1 MVEYVTC
8 PSCNRERKTLAVYSN
23 NVRCHA
29 CGYYSKE
36 HELLGDTVTTMNTHT
51 KVNLPNI
58 TPFEWTSKRIS
69 PNVLDLYGVGMSD
82 DGKIVSPHYS
92 VDMQLLAYHTRTPGE
107 RDFRMHGSNCP
118 IGLHTL
124 GNNKELIICEGHT
137 DTYAAKTVFPKCD
150 VIGIPGSDTV
160 NTLKPYMSYIRK
172 YKRITVMT
180 DGDSAGNKCGDA
192 LIELLPKSKT
202 YRTQL
207 ADGMD
212 VSEYLATSRDDE
224 LVNLYKLSTS
234 NKSGRFVTEEDCDKY
249 ATSKMYDCV
258 DTGIPALN
266 DMLGGGIGVAEL
278 TLLTGYTGIGK
289 SAVAQMIAVN
299 AAKSGVK
306 VMYIAGEMT
315 PKQNLDRLVRQW
327 YGGLILR
334 DDLANAYK
342 EVSSSI
348 LITKFS
354 DLTLHTVTDTIH
366 EGVLDHGVRLVI
378 VDVLS
383 DIENFLSTD
392 MTHPSRIIKAIHA
405 AARGDEQD
413 DVPPCAVL
421 AVAHTKG
428 NDEGRVQKDDIRG
441 GSIIR
446 QEATCIIGFNEE
458 KVGDMSNTNR
468 VLTLLKRPRNRDH
481 VPEDVTLTYNTKT
494 QQYTEGATNADT
506 SQVRQQSRKTI
517 PSNVPTPGVSPEED
531 IRLREQAT
539 NTNLPVASSATNTI
553 TTGTTEQVSEPL
565 QSRLLLC
572 TDTDVHRDK
581 GNTQDRGPYEVPT
594 SSTHVPDDTVQVSGT
609 VVHEGEH
616 DGTNGATNVAEQTR
630 EQSRLNALRRMYEKH
645 PTTLHSH
652 RTHMYK
658 KNDLIRANLT
668 ALGYELQ

>member
-8 PSCNRERKTLAVYSN
+8 PSCNRERRTLAVYSN

-36 HELLGDTVTTMNTHT
+36 HELLGDTMNTQT
-51 KVNLPNI
+51 RVKLPDI

-69 PNVLDLYGVGMSD
+69 PSVLDLYGVGMD
-82 DGKIVSPHYS
+82 NDGRIVSPHYS

-107 RDFRMHGSNCP
+107 RDFRMHGNNCP
-118 IGLHTL
+118 LGLHTL

-137 DTYAAKTVFPKCD
+137 DTYAAKTMFPRCD

-160 NTLKPYMSYIRK
+160 STLAPYMSHIRK

-212 VSEYLATSRDDE
+212 VSEYLATSREDE
-224 LVNLYKLSTS
+224 FINLYKLSTS

-266 DMLGGGIGVAEL
+266 SMLGGGIGVAEL

-327 YGGLILR
+327 YGGLILK
-334 DDLANAYK
+334 DDLAKSYK
-342 EVSSSI
+342 EVSSSV

-354 DLTLHTVTDTIH
+354 DLTLHNVTDTIV

-428 NDEGRVQKDDIRG
+428 SDEGRVQKDDIRG

-481 VPEDVTLTYNTKT
+481 IPDDITLSYDTRT
-494 QQYTEGATNADT
+494 QQYTESVNHADT
-506 SQVRQQSRKTI
+506 SQVRQSSRAHVS
-517 PSNVPTPGVSPEED
+517 SNASTSRVSPED
-531 IRLREQAT
+531 YIRLRQQTTHQDVPDTARAVD
-539 NTNLPVASSATNTI
+539 PA

-565 QSRLLLC
+565 QSGFLLS
-572 TDTDVHRDK
+572 TDTDVHRDE
-581 GNTQDRGPYEVPT
+581 GNTQDRGQDEVST
-594 SSTHVPDDTVQVSGT
+594 DSTDAFTDTIQVSSTVIN
-609 VVHEGEH
+609 EGEH
-616 DGTNGATNVAEQTR
+616 TRTIGTLNVEEQTS
-630 EQSRLNALRRMYEKH
+630 EQSRLDALRRMYEKH
-645 PTTLHSH
+645 PATLHSH
-652 RTHMYK
+652 RTHAYK
-658 KNDLIRANLT
+658 KNNLIRANLT

>member
-1 MVEYVTC
+1 
-8 PSCNRERKTLAVYSN
+8 
-23 NVRCHA
+23 
-29 CGYYSKE
+29 
-36 HELLGDTVTTMNTHT
+36 
-51 KVNLPNI
+51 
-58 TPFEWTSKRIS
+58 
-69 PNVLDLYGVGMSD
+69 
-82 DGKIVSPHYS
+82 
-92 VDMQLLAYHTRTPGE
+92 
-107 RDFRMHGSNCP
+107 
-118 IGLHTL
+118 
-124 GNNKELIICEGHT
+124 
-137 DTYAAKTVFPKCD
+137 
-150 VIGIPGSDTV
+150 
-160 NTLKPYMSYIRK
+160 MSYIRK
-172 YKRITVMT
+172 YKRVTVMT

-212 VSEYLATSRDDE
+212 VSDYLAASREDE

-249 ATSKMYDCV
+249 ATSKMYDCIN
-258 DTGIPALN
+258 TGIPALN

-278 TLLTGYTGIGK
+278 TLLTGYTGTGK
-289 SAVAQMIAVN
+289 SAIAQMVAVN

-327 YGGLILR
+327 YGGLILK
-334 DDLANAYK
+334 DDLAKSYK

-354 DLTLHTVTDTIH
+354 DLTLHNVTDTII

-392 MTHPSRIIKAIHA
+392 MTHPARIIKAIHA

-413 DVPPCAVL
+413 EVPPCAVL

-441 GSIIR
+441 GSVIR

-481 VPEDVTLTYNTKT
+481 TPDDIVLTYDIKS
-494 QQYTEGATNADT
+494 QQYTQGIVNNADNN
-506 SQVRQQSRKTI
+506 QVRQQPRKAV
-517 PSNVPTPGVSPEED
+517 PSSTPTVGVSPEEN
-531 IRLREQAT
+531 IRLREQTTHT
-539 NTNLPVASSATNTI
+539 NVLGTTQPVDPA
-553 TTGTTEQVSEPL
+553 TTGTTKQVSESL
-565 QSRLLLC
+565 QSRLLLS
-572 TDTDVHRDK
+572 TDTDVHRDQ
-581 GNTQDRGPYEVPT
+581 GDTQDRGPHEVSTSSAYVPT
-594 SSTHVPDDTVQVSGT
+594 DTVQVSSPINT
-609 VVHEGEH
+609 ESVQQ
-616 DGTNGATNVAEQTR
+616 DTTR
-630 EQSRLNALRRMYEKH
+630 VTAVTQQPSNDARLNALRRMYSKH
-645 PTTLHSH
+645 PQILDKH
-652 RTHMYK
+652 RTHDYK
-658 KNDLIRANLT
+658 KNNLIRANLT